1 MHDLQASL
9 KTAQRFSLNWTYLN
23 AIARGVSVIDL
34 GALALRNLVDARQF
48 AREYGYDIEQP
59 GVLDYLRRI
68 QREALAFVREQ
79 FLSPAQQPLLPPEL
93 DDDSQPLQLLV
104 LASQRSHRFEP
115 SRLWACAVLKV
126 MHGLFYIDNSLK
138 LRHFA
143 AIRQQVFAGL
153 DEVIRVEGAHQYLS
167 DGSICLPLV
176 HVDRKRNKG
185 RHSILLK
192 LLQKPEYVAAD
203 IHDHLGVRLTLNT
216 RIECL
221 LALDLLRRAHLVTLT
236 NLEISRTRNTLVDL
250 LAAKEVFTRHRAE
263 IDRSQDYPQA
273 LLQQMDQE
281 LATISQAQAQR
292 DNPHSADDFQ
302 SLQLTV
308 RKMIH
313 LPAAELGSAHERN
326 ANAEGQLEGLN
337 EGLIASSGDISF
349 FFAYEIQL
357 LDAASFEKS
366 HQGAASHEAYKQR
379 QVETARRRVL
389 GPELLAWLQ
398 AQPC

>member
-23 AIARGVSVIDL
+23 AITRGVSVIDM

-79 FLSPAQQPLLPPEL
+79 FLSPAQQALLPPEL
-93 DDDSQPLQLLV
+93 EDDSQPLQMLV

-126 MHGLFYIDNSLK
+126 MHGLFYIDNNLK

-153 DEVIRVEGAHQYLS
+153 DEVIQVEGEQQYLS
-167 DGSICLPLV
+167 DGRICLPLV

-263 IDRSQDYPQA
+263 IDRSQGYPHA

-281 LATISQAQAQR
+281 LAGISQRQAQR
-292 DNPHSADDFQ
+292 DNPHSAADFQ

-313 LPAAELGSAHERN
+313 LPAAELGSAQERN
-326 ANAEGQLEGLN
+326 ASADSLN
-337 EGLIASSGDISF
+337 DGLIASSGDISF

-366 HQGAASHEAYKQR
+366 QQGAASHEAYKQR

-389 GPELLAWLQ
+389 GLELLAWLQ
-398 AQPC
+398 AQPV

>member
-23 AIARGVSVIDL
+23 AITRGVSVIDM

-79 FLSPAQQPLLPPEL
+79 FLSPAQQALLPPEL
-93 DDDSQPLQLLV
+93 DDDSEPLQLLV

-126 MHGLFYIDNSLK
+126 MHGLFYIDNNLK

-143 AIRQQVFAGL
+143 AIREQVFAGL
-153 DEVIRVEGAHQYLS
+153 DEVIQVEGQQQYLS
-167 DGSICLPLV
+167 DGRICLPLV

-263 IDRSQDYPQA
+263 IDRSKDYPQA
-273 LLQQMDQE
+273 LLQQMDEE
-281 LATISQAQAQR
+281 LAAISQGQTQR
-292 DNPHSADDFQ
+292 DNPHSAADFQ

-313 LPAAELGSAHERN
+313 LPATELGSAPERN
-326 ANAEGQLEGLN
+326 ASADSLN
-337 EGLIASSGDISF
+337 DGLIASSGDISF

-366 HQGAASHEAYKQR
+366 QQGAASHEAYKQR

-389 GPELLAWLQ
+389 GLELLAWLQ
-398 AQPC
+398 AQPV